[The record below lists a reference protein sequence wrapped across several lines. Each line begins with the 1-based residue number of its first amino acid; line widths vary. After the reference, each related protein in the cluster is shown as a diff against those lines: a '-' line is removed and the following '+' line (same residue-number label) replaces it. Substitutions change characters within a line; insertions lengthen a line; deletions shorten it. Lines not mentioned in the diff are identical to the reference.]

1 MKMPRNNTT
10 PRPVSGRAV
19 RKSTGR
25 RKPIVGKAGGRAAA
39 VQQAQPQQQ
48 PEKLPEKQPEQQPQQ
63 QVSPTAWQEPLDADY
78 ELDEKAEWE
87 DAIQAAQDASKT
99 RQRIEMLR
107 EERLLQQALID
118 TFDL

>member
-10 PRPVSGRAV
+10 PRTVPARTSH
-19 RKSTGR
+19 KSTGR
-25 RKPIVGKAGGRAAA
+25 RKPIVGKAGGRAAM
-39 VQQAQPQQQ
+39 VQQAQPQQP
-48 PEKLPEKQPEQQPQQ
+48 PEKPPEKQPEKQPQQ
-63 QVSPTAWQEPLDADY
+63 QTSSVAWQDPVEDDY
-78 ELDEKAEWE
+78 ELDEKAEWG
-87 DAIQAAQDASKT
+87 DATQTAQDANKA

>member
-1 MKMPRNNTT
+1 MPRNNTT
-10 PRPVSGRAV
+10 PRTVPTGTS

-25 RKPIVGKAGGRAAA
+25 RKPIVGKAGGRAAS
-39 VQQAQPQQQ
+39 VQQVQPQQQ
-48 PEKLPEKQPEQQPQQ
+48 PEKEPEKKQPQQ
-63 QVSPTAWQEPLDADY
+63 QTSSAAWQEPVEDDY

-87 DAIQAAQDASKT
+87 DAAQTAQEASKA